1 LDRSKGRST
10 EAMIKRLSSKSTK
23 KLIRILDSRDNKQ
36 VWRGSYRTRGAFT
49 RRLSLTLIRIEL

>member
-1 LDRSKGRST
+1 MDRSKGRST

-23 KLIRILDSRDNKQ
+23 KLIRILDSRDKQ

-49 RRLSLTLIRIEL
+49 RRLSLTLIRIEI

>member
-23 KLIRILDSRDNKQ
+23 KLIRILDSRDKQ

-49 RRLSLTLIRIEL
+49 RRLSLTLIRIEI